1 MEQATQP
8 TAPSDTRAPDAD
20 REEYKRASAL
30 MDRIVGQL
38 ANLPRSAAVVGDLTG
53 FRIRLN
59 FGSNNPSGV
68 LEFAGIT
75 DVPTLREAAHDY
87 VWFEARTTIENIPV
101 CAEALLTA
109 EAAVAF
115 DAQTPGPNPGPTTD
129 TPATADPVRTEPV
142 IVPVTGQ
149 APGPLGASVTAYEPM
164 ALHATAQGDAAGDE
178 Q

>member
-8 TAPSDTRAPDAD
+8 TAPSDTRAGDAD

-68 LEFAGIT
+68 LEFAAVT
-75 DVPTLREAAHDY
+75 DTPTLREAAHDY

-101 CAEALLTA
+101 CAEALLTS
-109 EAAVAF
+109 EATAAF

-129 TPATADPVRTEPV
+129 TPAATDPIQTEPA
-142 IVPVTGQ
+142 IVPVTAQ
-149 APGPLGASVTAYEPM
+149 VPVPLGASVTAYEPM
-164 ALHATAQGDAAGDE
+164 ALHAAQDQAAGDE